1 MNMKTI
7 RIITIAIFLTATF
20 ASAQDTLYVYKS
32 GAVVSRHA
40 VSDIDSIVFKG
51 STVTIQIPVLT
62 TTSASS
68 ITQNT
73 ATSGGNVTS
82 DGGATVSVCGICW
95 STISNPTTAL
105 NTKTK
110 DAGTTGSFTSSIT
123 GLSANTTYYIRA
135 YATNSAGTA
144 YGNELSF
151 ITKAVDTGF
160 GGIITQYTSN
170 GINYAVHTFTY
181 DANFYPPTN
190 LTHAR
195 VLLVGAGGNGG
206 GVAWDVGGGGG
217 GGEVKEMDIVIT
229 GSTMPVTISLGGS
242 SLTSFGGQAAING
255 ISGEG
260 GTGGSGGTSGSGK
273 NGGVGLY
280 HAGGGGGG
288 GSYGFDGVTDNW
300 NPMGGNGGD
309 GSKNDISG
317 VSTYYGGG
325 GGGGAWTGWDGKI
338 GTGGLG
344 GGGGAWGANG
354 VVNTGGGGTGAC
366 YSSGGGSSNYV
377 LGGSGG
383 SGVVIISY
391 PL

>member
-1 MNMKTI
+1 MKTI
-7 RIITIAIFLTATF
+7 RIITISLLLMATL
-20 ASAQDTLYVYKS
+20 ASAQDTMYVYKTGS
-32 GAVVSRHA
+32 MVTRCA
-40 VSDIDSIVFKG
+40 VSDIDSIVFK
-51 STVTIQIPVLT
+51 SSLVKIQIPVLT
-62 TTSASS
+62 TTSASN

-73 ATSGGNVTS
+73 ATSGGKVTS
-82 DGGATVSVCGICW
+82 DGGATVSACGICW

-105 NTKTK
+105 NTKTRE
-110 DAGTTGSFTSSIT
+110 AGTTGSFTSSIT
-123 GLSANTTYYIRA
+123 GLSANTTYYFRA

-144 YGNELSF
+144 YGNELIF
-151 ITKAVDTGF
+151 ITKAIDTGF

-170 GINYAVHTFTY
+170 GVNYAVHTFTY
-181 DANFYPPTN
+181 DAKFYPPAN

-217 GGEVKEMDIVIT
+217 GGEVKEMDVVIT
-229 GSTMPVTISLGGS
+229 GSTMPVTISTGGS
-242 SLTSFGGQAAING
+242 SSTSFGGQTAING
-255 ISGEG
+255 SAGAG
-260 GTGGSGGTSGSGK
+260 GAGGNGGTSGSGK
-273 NGGVGLY
+273 NGGVGQSR
-280 HAGGGGGG
+280 AGGGGGG
-288 GSYGFDGVTDNW
+288 GSYGFDGVKDNW

-309 GSKNDISG
+309 GSMTDISG

-325 GGGGAWTGWDGKI
+325 GGGGTWTGWNGSTGK
-338 GTGGLG
+338 GGLG

-383 SGVVIISY
+383 SGIVIISY